1 MVANREGRHLARELP
16 FCVIRMR
23 LYRDG
28 QLAWD
33 QGAAGGCGGIRQ
45 VRLAPG
51 EEADFWSSATAA
63 EVLPP
68 GSEAEDFLVRVHL
81 PASQRPGLPRAE
93 MELTLG
99 EITLTGS

>member
-1 MVANREGRHLARELP
+1 MVANREGHHLSRELP

-28 QLAWD
+28 EPVWD
-33 QGAAGGCGGIRQ
+33 QGADGGCGGIRQ

-51 EEADFWSSATAA
+51 EQADFWSSATAD
-63 EVLPP
+63 EVLTP
-68 GSEAEDFLVRVHL
+68 GTEAGTFLVRVYL